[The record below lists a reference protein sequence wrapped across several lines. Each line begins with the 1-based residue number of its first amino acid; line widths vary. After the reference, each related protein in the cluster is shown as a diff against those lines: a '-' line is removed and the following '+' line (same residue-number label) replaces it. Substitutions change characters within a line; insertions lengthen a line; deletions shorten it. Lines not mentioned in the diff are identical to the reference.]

1 LDRIDGISNF
11 YKDQLPIKWGE
22 IASLCDG
29 RVQYALVGTEP
40 SQQKTA
46 TLYLFR
52 IAVEAKKYNPKSFS
66 ISTEQAG
73 VTLPYSGILAST
85 GILCCAARF
94 HISEAICA
102 VSCFYSSQ
110 KMSY

>member
-1 LDRIDGISNF
+1 LDRIDRISNF

-46 TLYLFR
+46 TLYLFK
-52 IAVEAKKYNPKSFS
+52 IAVGVKKYNPKSFLYIDRAS
-66 ISTEQAG
+66 RRHPAVFGYLS
-73 VTLPYSGILAST
+73 LNWYSVLFS
-85 GILCCAARF
+85 
-94 HISEAICA
+94 
-102 VSCFYSSQ
+102 
-110 KMSY
+110 